1 MESTPTTDRVLK
13 NILDHNITYP
23 EFVAKL
29 TKNPSDIRFH
39 IDNDKINL
47 WHLATGVATEAGEL
61 LDAIKKH
68 VIYNKPLDI
77 TNVLEELGDL
87 TFYMEGLKQQLN
99 LTEKQII
106 TENVIKLSKRY
117 HSLVYNDQHAQ
128 DRADKAPI
136 SRPAEIE

>member
-1 MESTPTTDRVLK
+1 MEQVMK
-13 NILDHNITYP
+13 NILDSNTTYP

-29 TKNPSDIRFH
+29 TKNPIA
-39 IDNDKINL
+39 IDATLTPEKINL

-77 TNVLEELGDL
+77 KNVLEELGDL
-87 TFYMEGLKQQLN
+87 TFYMEGIKQQLN

-106 TENVIKLSKRY
+106 TDNVIKLSKRY
-117 HSLVYNDQHAQ
+117 SQLIYNDQHAQ
-128 DRADKAPI
+128 NRADKN
-136 SRPAEIE
+136 ETTNTT